1 MKPCYL
7 CVLAVFLFLHTS
19 CHSSKN
25 VSSTEAVDTNTIAIH
40 SVNAHSNYIDSLFS
54 QVAIELDSFDINAE
68 PVVLINRDSTRS
80 AVVAY
85 RYHIKAN
92 SGTINT
98 KKSAVSRSAD
108 DTLLTDSVASH
119 CSRKESVDNTSES
132 IGAYKPPDGLTIYVI
147 TIVIIIVILFI
158 LWKTRK

>member
-1 MKPCYL
+1 MKHL
-7 CVLAVFLFLHTS
+7 LSIIFMLVVFTS
-19 CHSSKN
+19 CHSTKN
-25 VSSTEAVDTNTIAIH
+25 ISSIETADANTIATH

-98 KKSAVSRSAD
+98 NKSAVSRSSD
-108 DTLLTDSVASH
+108 DTLLTDSIASH
-119 CSRKESVDNTSES
+119 SSHKESVDNTSES
-132 IGAYKPPDGLTIYVI
+132 TGVYKPPNGLAIFII
-147 TIVIIIVILFI
+147 TIVIIIIVLFI
-158 LWKTRK
+158 IWKIRK

>member
-1 MKPCYL
+1 MKHQL
-7 CVLAVFLFLHTS
+7 SIIFMLVVLTS
-19 CHSSKN
+19 CHSTKN
-25 VSSTEAVDTNTIAIH
+25 ISSTETADTNTIATH
-40 SVNAHSNYIDSLFS
+40 CVNAHSNYIDSLFS

-98 KKSAVSRSAD
+98 NKSAVSRSSD

-119 CSRKESVDNTSES
+119 RSHKESVDSTSES
-132 IGAYKPPDGLTIYVI
+132 IGAYKPPDGLAIYVI
-147 TIVIIIVILFI
+147 TIVIIIIVLFI

>member
-1 MKPCYL
+1 MKLYYL
-7 CVLAVFLFLHTS
+7 SVLAVFLFLHTS

-25 VSSTEAVDTNTIAIH
+25 VSSTEAVDTNTIATH

-98 KKSAVSRSAD
+98 KKSAVSRSAN

-119 CSRKESVDNTSES
+119 CSRKESVDSTSES
-132 IGAYKPPDGLTIYVI
+132 IGAYKPPDGLAIYII
-147 TIVIIIVILFI
+147 TIVIFVLSFII

>member
-1 MKPCYL
+1 ML
-7 CVLAVFLFLHTS
+7 VVFTS
-19 CHSSKN
+19 CHSTKN
-25 VSSTEAVDTNTIAIH
+25 ISSIETADTNTIATH

-54 QVAIELDSFDINAE
+54 QVAIKLDSFDINAE

-98 KKSAVSRSAD
+98 KKSAVSRSAN

-119 CSRKESVDNTSES
+119 CSRKESVDSTSES
-132 IGAYKPPDGLTIYVI
+132 IGAYKPPDRLAIYVI
-147 TIVIIIVILFI
+147 TIVIIIIVLFI

>member
-1 MKPCYL
+1 MKHL
-7 CVLAVFLFLHTS
+7 LSIIFILVVFTS
-19 CHSSKN
+19 CHSTKN
-25 VSSTEAVDTNTIAIH
+25 ISSIETADTNTIATH

-68 PVVLINRDSTRS
+68 PMVLINRDSTRS

-108 DTLLTDSVASH
+108 DTLLTDSVTSH

-132 IGAYKPPDGLTIYVI
+132 TGVYKPPNGLAIFII
-147 TIVIIIVILFI
+147 TIVIIIIVFFI
-158 LWKTRK
+158 LWKIRK